1 LVSQLK
7 LFYIK
12 EVKMMVIST
21 ILFPVIAFGLAIGVG
36 RIGTIIMDDIRKDM
50 DFTAGVDA
58 HHELKSEVR
67 KSSVA

>member
-1 LVSQLK
+1 
-7 LFYIK
+7 
-12 EVKMMVIST
+12 MVIST

-58 HHELKSEVR
+58 HELKSEVR